1 MFNRRNP
8 TQFDLTFEVI
18 HRHNL
23 SIIYI
28 NNKNRLSLKK
38 KEGLQNGR

>member
-1 MFNRRNP
+1 MFNRRNL

-18 HRHNL
+18 HRRGL

-38 KEGLQNGR
+38 KEGS

>member
-1 MFNRRNP
+1 MFNRRNL

-18 HRHNL
+18 HRHDL

-28 NNKNRLSLKK
+28 NNKNRLSFKK
-38 KEGLQNGR
+38 QEGSQNGR